1 MVTPTDDLTRI
12 QACIHNSLEPETI
25 GKKQLAGIL
34 GDAPSHYS
42 RSPSLWNKAFRT
54 LHLDAI
60 YVPFDVGEAS
70 LPDFLNTLRSSPR
83 VMGINVTVP
92 YKVKVI
98 PHLDGLDGKAQQI
111 QAVNTVVRTPDGRLI
126 GINTDG
132 AGFLESVQKPQ
143 PGQEKPLVQ
152 SLKGMD
158 VLILGAGGSARAVA
172 FSLAEVLDNGQVL
185 ICNRTREAASSLAK
199 DIQSSFP
206 RVQAIGEED
215 LPAWAPKV
223 GLIVNC
229 STKGQGGLRRTS
241 EGKITILEPYSA
253 LAPAHPAAVPESR
266 YEGSE
271 IYQSWLKASLPDI
284 DANNRA
290 SWNLVLSI
298 PLDVGFCDL
307 IYFPEETVFLR
318 HGRLS
323 GHRTL
328 NGEGMIVGQAVEA
341 FLAVCGDYLEQR
353 GCDRDETR
361 RQISAAMY
369 GA

>member
-1 MVTPTDDLTRI
+1 MDDIAGL
-12 QACIHNSLEPETI
+12 QASIENRLDRNLI
-25 GKKQLAGIL
+25 GKKKLAGIL

-60 YVPFDVGEAS
+60 YVPFDVGEAR
-70 LPDFLNTLRSSPR
+70 LPDFLNTLRKSPR

-111 QAVNTVVRTPDGRLI
+111 QAVNTVVRTRDGQLI

-199 DIQSSFP
+199 DIQGSFP

-266 YEGSE
+266 E
-271 IYQSWLKASLPDI
+271 IYRPWLKASLADI
-284 DANNRA
+284 EANNRA
-290 SWNLVLSI
+290 SWDLVLSI

-341 FLAVCGDYLEQR
+341 FFAVCRDYLEQR

-361 RQISAAMY
+361 RRISAAMY